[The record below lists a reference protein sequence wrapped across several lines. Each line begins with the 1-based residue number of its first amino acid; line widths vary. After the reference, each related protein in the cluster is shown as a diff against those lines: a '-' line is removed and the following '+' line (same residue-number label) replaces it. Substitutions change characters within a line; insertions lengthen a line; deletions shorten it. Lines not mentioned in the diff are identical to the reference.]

1 MNLFNRIKFAS
12 AVFDNNPE
20 AQKLLKSGQLK
31 IASDIKQPPK
41 RPDVIDMEAINAFI
55 KRNRV
60 EKADGGMLVKPGFDG
75 VRQGYRKDK
84 TGHQQETKKLLN
96 WINKNK
102 NTFDFANSSSA
113 DVLKASKVNLGIGT
127 IQKYLA
133 EEGIQTKTAIA
144 KTQDKPKYT
153 KKVLEELRKDLPAG
167 ISVEQG
173 RPGKYYFRI
182 MLKGGKAGKET
193 YRNSWVA
200 NEANKQIAIDDFNR
214 VSKEYYPGRLT
225 DQEFKDLRL
234 KNKDMTTE
242 QFAKFLDSKNKTTYL
257 GEKWNKA
264 SVSTL
269 QNRLNIGVGTTGPL
283 VKRTV
288 EEARAIIDQY
298 PGAKFFYLQNPSDS
312 QITQYASDLVSR
324 EKLSGKGGQ
333 KGFPIGGT
341 KEGKM
346 FRNFYDS
353 SLKADGRM
361 QLITEVPKDA
371 DGRINWKKKDANGVP
386 AWKKAKFFDKKTKAT
401 FSWGANYKPGDLEK
415 QVDAAYSKGF
425 FKNSVKVYDE
435 QAALNKKTFKGR
447 ALNEIFREGLLKREL
462 EIKLGRF
469 LTNSKADQKLLK
481 EFYALRKKNFSFTEA
496 HHIEGVGNNPF
507 RMELSYRAANRKQ
520 NNLLNSY
527 NAGNITKAEY
537 IAGMENLGDTKGGIR
552 FKTNGRFIGTTG
564 TTESI
569 IKAAAKDINM
579 KPAQVKKIIS
589 DIGCDPKASGGR
601 VGYES
606 GTACF
611 KKGIDAINNNK
622 IKTPSQAKNFEK
634 LLRVGRNIT
643 KYGIIPEA
651 LFLTGESLIR
661 LGLGDNPKE
670 ALLLASEYLLPGDQK
685 KIADRSMY
693 TRLLNENSANIIER
707 VNNYKKELNKLD
719 SLKSQKD
726 NASNLTTTGKF
737 DYFTQTQKDVDK
749 YYNPLIKK
757 QEALVEKFKRPETEE
772 VYAKRMKDEATD
784 IRTSDSLLTKA
795 KKLSKDMAMDDD
807 IYNIE
812 QLKAP
817 EKIIDIDMFPKFEN
831 FREFM
836 KKPEV
841 RDDINLMNVKDEDLI
856 NFAIENNQ
864 DPEIYLQ
871 YKKALKSGYDINNLA
886 SDNMFGAE
894 QLYGAQGHAGVPI
907 ELDMSK
913 LEGPTSSRYE
923 GFSPRFAS
931 GGIAR
936 IPLSDGTDINKE
948 KINLDEIVK
957 NIVGER
963 KPHQLRES
971 GVGST
976 AGIGIGNMM
985 QKAPSA
991 VGAIEG
997 NKEKFIKSFL
1007 WAFENAEKEEK
1018 ENIIKQWETKMGNV
1032 SINLTNMAT
1041 GIETKGAEYLSN
1053 KIGLENALP
1062 TRIDEN
1068 SVVEVIASLDLPKD
1082 FQAKMSAAQNLAGDD
1097 ILDLTIKNNIFGI
1110 SFNEEEGSGST
1121 IEASGMLKFDEQ
1133 GLKFKPAITKDD
1145 KNFITKSLNVAKTVG
1160 DEGVIGLNIAQ
1171 GEENNLNKVGISFGS
1186 PINTKNL
1193 DFGNI
1198 SLQTTTETSD
1208 NKDKTDSG
1216 ITYTFPD
1223 GSTTIGATFER
1234 DNTKGEDVKKY
1245 EFEKYLDNSKL
1256 FAKRKEGDKG
1266 TNLNYGV
1273 KFTDGILDGLTIDKQ
1288 NFLKYGKKFDLNK
1301 YNLEPI
1307 YDSKGKII
1315 DYVENKSDM
1324 LKNRGM
1330 LEIGASLNN
1339 ELEPNFNIMFT
1350 KKFDGNYNKKDKPY
1364 NYSYSGNELDEIYEE
1379 YQKTDG
1385 FTKEPIKP
1393 ENRQVLYSQ
1402 GGIVGLTKTIAP
1414 ESGPKPQ
1421 GLPYVYNNVKKI

>member
-1 MNLFNRIKFAS
+1 MDLLDRIKFSS

-20 AQKLLKSGQLK
+20 INKLFKSGQLK
-31 IASDIKQPPK
+31 FASDIARPAPKQN
-41 RPDVIDMEAINAFI
+41 VIEIDALNAFM
-55 KRNRV
+55 KRNPR
-60 EKADGGMLVKPGFDG
+60 ADGGRINFNKAGVVTDRYSELMGMSLEELQKLGFPGNKKTTKVKSPSGKSYSKMTDELKNWIRSQTKKENPLRKKTVQPALDRVSDQILKAYANDDIRYIVTKDKFNKIGNFSKDDFRLLTQIKNNPDSLAIVSQNTGLNSDTILNLLEDRDAFIELERYEPIKKATEKKLYGDKQKFYKSAEKWIITNSKRYADPENFKKAFIRTFGKDNDLIKAINSNSATGRNVNFSNWFKQTILGGSPKTTYNSKLLNDIFKTAIYTNNKNVQNKILNEFKKILPEPGSKRTIDIRNAFRNNALLKKFGINNAIKGPIARLISNNIGKDMMKQISMFRDPFLGTADLLNFLSDRVDPRYKSMFIEAENAVRYAQNNQWSLAKKALENSESIMFDHKIPKEIINL
-75 VRQGYRKDK
+75 GYADEIEYIKLNPTSAKFNTTIKRTQFDVPMIKLIKEFENANNLNAKANVVTKMNKLKNDFSKNHGGYLDEVSISVDK
-84 TGHQQETKKLLN
+84 TGKPIFKSSAAPVDKKTDFISSLGKSKIQTGEIKPNSPLFKQLMKFCPKSSGATAGVCSVDEAMRGMISEAEQLKSGKMNKAQANQTAKKLRAISRVGTGSTLLKALGPYGIGGEVVLEGMFVANDMLGGGKTFKEAMSTSLLRYLMPKDKREALERSQDENKLILGSDTSGLAASYVDSLNKIKNMGDAYNKYQMMKKNEGFADVSGENIYSPNQIVKAEKDFFKAMKKTMPEYGIDAFRNIKYDSPAMRAFETKKEVFDHNRMLNKIAYDNKLLGP
-96 WINKNK
+96 I
-102 NTFDFANSSSA
+102 
-113 DVLKASKVNLGIGT
+113 
-127 IQKYLA
+127 
-133 EEGIQTKTAIA
+133 
-144 KTQDKPKYT
+144 
-153 KKVLEELRKDLPAG
+153 KDL
-167 ISVEQG
+167 
-173 RPGKYYFRI
+173 F
-182 MLKGGKAGKET
+182 
-193 YRNSWVA
+193 
-200 NEANKQIAIDDFNR
+200 D
-214 VSKEYYPGRLT
+214 
-225 DQEFKDLRL
+225 
-234 KNKDMTTE
+234 
-242 QFAKFLDSKNKTTYL
+242 
-257 GEKWNKA
+257 
-264 SVSTL
+264 
-269 QNRLNIGVGTTGPL
+269 TG
-283 VKRTV
+283 
-288 EEARAIIDQY
+288 
-298 PGAKFFYLQNPSDS
+298 FYSD
-312 QITQYASDLVSR
+312 
-324 EKLSGKGGQ
+324 
-333 KGFPIGGT
+333 
-341 KEGKM
+341 
-346 FRNFYDS
+346 
-353 SLKADGRM
+353 
-361 QLITEVPKDA
+361 
-371 DGRINWKKKDANGVP
+371 
-386 AWKKAKFFDKKTKAT
+386 
-401 FSWGANYKPGDLEK
+401 
-415 QVDAAYSKGF
+415 
-425 FKNSVKVYDE
+425 
-435 QAALNKKTFKGR
+435 
-447 ALNEIFREGLLKREL
+447 
-462 EIKLGRF
+462 
-469 LTNSKADQKLLK
+469 
-481 EFYALRKKNFSFTEA
+481 
-496 HHIEGVGNNPF
+496 
-507 RMELSYRAANRKQ
+507 
-520 NNLLNSY
+520 
-527 NAGNITKAEY
+527 
-537 IAGMENLGDTKGGIR
+537 
-552 FKTNGRFIGTTG
+552 
-564 TTESI
+564 
-569 IKAAAKDINM
+569 
-579 KPAQVKKIIS
+579 
-589 DIGCDPKASGGR
+589 
-601 VGYES
+601 
-606 GTACF
+606 
-611 KKGIDAINNNK
+611 
-622 IKTPSQAKNFEK
+622 
-634 LLRVGRNIT
+634 
-643 KYGIIPEA
+643 
-651 LFLTGESLIR
+651 
-661 LGLGDNPKE
+661 
-670 ALLLASEYLLPGDQK
+670 
-685 KIADRSMY
+685 
-693 TRLLNENSANIIER
+693 
-707 VNNYKKELNKLD
+707 
-719 SLKSQKD
+719 
-726 NASNLTTTGKF
+726 
-737 DYFTQTQKDVDK
+737 
-749 YYNPLIKK
+749 
-757 QEALVEKFKRPETEE
+757 
-772 VYAKRMKDEATD
+772 
-784 IRTSDSLLTKA
+784 
-795 KKLSKDMAMDDD
+795 
-807 IYNIE
+807 E
-812 QLKAP
+812 QLK
-817 EKIIDIDMFPKFEN
+817 
-831 FREFM
+831 R
-836 KKPEV
+836 
-841 RDDINLMNVKDEDLI
+841 
-856 NFAIENNQ
+856 
-864 DPEIYLQ
+864 LQ
-871 YKKALKSGYDINNLA
+871 KKADRETLDPLGRVQRSYEDKMQEVADYGGVANLA
-886 SDNMFGAE
+886 G
-894 QLYGAQGHAGVPI
+894 
-907 ELDMSK
+907 
-913 LEGPTSSRYE
+913 
-923 GFSPRFAS
+923 

>member
-31 IASDIKQPPK
+31 IASDIKQPAK
-41 RPDVIDMEAINAFI
+41 RKDVIDMEAINAFM
-55 KRNRV
+55 KRNPV
-60 EKADGGMLVKPGFDG
+60 EKADGGRIPLSAGNP
-75 VRQGYRKDK
+75 
-84 TGHQQETKKLLN
+84 TKKELQ
-96 WINKNK
+96 IAEKVHGNKPEYK
-102 NTFDFANSSSA
+102 GKKGIELWRS
-113 DVLKASKVNLGIGT
+113 LKQFERSNIV
-127 IQKYLA
+127 
-133 EEGIQTKTAIA
+133 EGHTTGGYGGV
-144 KTQDKPKYT
+144 P
-153 KKVLEELRKDLPAG
+153 
-167 ISVEQG
+167 
-173 RPGKYYFRI
+173 
-182 MLKGGKAGKET
+182 GGKLKK
-193 YRNSWVA
+193 NML
-200 NEANKQIAIDDFNR
+200 
-214 VSKEYYPGRLT
+214 SK
-225 DQEFKDLRL
+225 D
-234 KNKDMTTE
+234 
-242 QFAKFLDSKNKTTYL
+242 
-257 GEKWNKA
+257 
-264 SVSTL
+264 
-269 QNRLNIGVGTTGPL
+269 
-283 VKRTV
+283 
-288 EEARAIIDQY
+288 
-298 PGAKFFYLQNPSDS
+298 
-312 QITQYASDLVSR
+312 
-324 EKLSGKGGQ
+324 
-333 KGFPIGGT
+333 GFI
-341 KEGKM
+341 
-346 FRNFYDS
+346 
-353 SLKADGRM
+353 
-361 QLITEVPKDA
+361 
-371 DGRINWKKKDANGVP
+371 
-386 AWKKAKFFDKKTKAT
+386 
-401 FSWGANYKPGDLEK
+401 
-415 QVDAAYSKGF
+415 
-425 FKNSVKVYDE
+425 
-435 QAALNKKTFKGR
+435 
-447 ALNEIFREGLLKREL
+447 
-462 EIKLGRF
+462 
-469 LTNSKADQKLLK
+469 KLLK
-481 EFYALRKKNFSFTEA
+481 ENKGKTYNEFLEILKSYKTKDGKKFTKQIIA
-496 HHIEGVGNNPF
+496 D
-507 RMELSYRAANRKQ
+507 RM
-520 NNLLNSY
+520 NSY
-527 NAGNITKAEY
+527 NLLGTLEREEPKGRSEESKANRREAQKARYYDMMSTEEGRAKLKETRVRSKAKEYQLKGMDPPATKAEEALWKDIVKTAKENPGEGRFS
-537 IAGMENLGDTKGGIR
+537 IASGYEKSMNSKNFYSGKIKIKDN
-552 FKTNGRFIGTTG
+552 KTNKTFTFNTFKNYINRNAASFNLKNFNEVIKPYKQKFFINDLGLRNIINEVLIPGYNTGMSSNAFTIQHDFGRHNNPLKVSLAFYDDNVKEFKIRTDF
-564 TTESI
+564 E
-569 IKAAAKDINM
+569 KAWAKASNTS
-579 KPAQVKKIIS
+579 KPLKNKKEAFNVFKKDLEKLNIQSSPSMVKRDRFFGKELDLKSAVKKAKELGATIPKGTFKKITEL
-589 DIGCDPKASGGR
+589 DKQLIEAIGCDPKASGGR

-634 LLRVGRNIT
+634 LLKVGRNIT

-670 ALLLASEYLLPGDQK
+670 ALLRASQYLLPGDQE

-726 NASNLTTTGKF
+726 NASNLTTTGEF

-757 QEALVEKFKRPETEE
+757 QEDLVEKFKRPETEE

-784 IRTSDSLLTKA
+784 IRTSNSLLTKA
-795 KKLSKDMAMDDD
+795 KKLSKDMARDDD

-817 EKIIDIDMFPKFEN
+817 EKIIDTDMFPN

-871 YKKALKSGYDINNLA
+871 YKKALQSGYDINNLA

-923 GFSPRFAS
+923 GFSPSFNTYKPMAG

-957 NIVGER
+957 NIVGVREPSDGVPGGVLGAAAGM
-963 KPHQLRES
+963 KDKQQLAQRRGTE
-971 GVGST
+971 V
-976 AGIGIGNMM
+976 IK
-985 QKAPSA
+985 Q
-991 VGAIEG
+991 
-997 NKEKFIKSFL
+997 NKTSFVKSFL

-1041 GIETKGAEYLSN
+1041 GVETKGAEYLSN
-1053 KIGLENALP
+1053 KIGLENSLP

-1068 SVVEVIASLDLPKD
+1068 SVVEVIASLDLPQD

-1145 KNFITKSLNVAKTVG
+1145 KNFITKSLDVVKTVG

-1245 EFEKYLDNSKL
+1245 EFEKYLNNSKL
-1256 FAKRKEGDKG
+1256 FANRKEGDKG

-1273 KFTDGILDGLTIDKQ
+1273 EFNDGILDGLTIDKQ
-1288 NFLKYGKKFDLNK
+1288 NFLKYGKKFDLNT
-1301 YNLEPI
+1301 
-1307 YDSKGKII
+1307 YDPEDQFNIK
-1315 DYVENKSDM
+1315 
-1324 LKNRGM
+1324 KNRGII
-1330 LEIGASLNN
+1330 EIGGSLNN

-1350 KKFDGNYNKKDKPY
+1350 KKFDGNYNKRNKPY

-1385 FTKEPIKP
+1385 FTKEPVDEKMLP
-1393 ENRQVLYSQ
+1393 PRMFAD
-1402 GGIVGLTKTIAP
+1402 GGIAGLTKTIAP